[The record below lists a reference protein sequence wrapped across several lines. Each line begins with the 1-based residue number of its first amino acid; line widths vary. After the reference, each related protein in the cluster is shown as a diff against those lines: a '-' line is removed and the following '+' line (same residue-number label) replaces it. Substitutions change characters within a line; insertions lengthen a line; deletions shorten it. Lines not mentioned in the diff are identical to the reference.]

1 MSTDPTAR
9 AGQAPRAMNAATL
22 HVVYDPLCGWCYA
35 AAPLVEAASR
45 LPGLRVQLHGGG
57 MLVDERRLRL
67 TPAWRAY
74 VMPHDQRIAQLTGQ
88 PFGAAYT
95 DGLLQDDTVVLD
107 SAPPTT
113 AILAAQA
120 LGLSGLAMLHRLQQA
135 HFVEGQRIADREVQ
149 KRLAAEQ
156 GLAADAFDAQLDALT
171 GAPTEAHFT
180 QSRSLLDWLGGQ
192 GFPTLALEQAGRWTP
207 LPVGQHLGRPEAFVA
222 TVRAALQTAS
232 GA

>member
-1 MSTDPTAR
+1 MS
-9 AGQAPRAMNAATL
+9 ATL
-22 HVVYDPLCGWCYA
+22 HLIHDPLCGWCYA
-35 AAPLVEAASR
+35 AAPLVEAASQV
-45 LPGLRVQLHGGG
+45 PGVTVQLHGGG
-57 MLVDERRLRL
+57 MLVGERRLRL

-74 VMPHDQRIAQLTGQ
+74 VMPHDRRIAQLTGQ

-113 AILAAQA
+113 ALLAAQA
-120 LGLSGLAMLHRLQQA
+120 LGLPGLSLLHRLQRA
-135 HFVEGQRIADREVQ
+135 HFVEGQRIAEPAVLRA
-149 KRLAAEQ
+149 LAAEL
-156 GLAADAFDAQLDALT
+156 GLDEAAFAAQLDTLA

-180 QSRSLLDWLGGQ
+180 QSRALLDWLGGQ
-192 GFPTLALEQAGRWTP
+192 GFPTLALEHAGRWTP

-222 TVRAALQTAS
+222 ALQTALQTAS

>member
-1 MSTDPTAR
+1 MS
-9 AGQAPRAMNAATL
+9 ATL
-22 HVVYDPLCGWCYA
+22 HLIHDPLCGWCYA

-45 LPGLRVQLHGGG
+45 VPGVTVQLHGGG
-57 MLVDERRLRL
+57 MLVGERRLRL

-74 VMPHDQRIAQLTGQ
+74 VMPHDRRIAQLTGQ

-113 AILAAQA
+113 ALLAAQA
-120 LGLSGLAMLHRLQQA
+120 LGLPGLTLLHRLQQA
-135 HFVEGQRIADREVQ
+135 HFVEGQRIAEPAVLRA
-149 KRLAAEQ
+149 LAAEL
-156 GLAADAFDAQLDALT
+156 GLDEAAFGAQLDALT
-171 GAPTEAHFT
+171 GAPTEAHFA
-180 QSRSLLDWLGGQ
+180 QSRALLDWLGGQ
-192 GFPTLALEQAGRWTP
+192 GFPTLALEHAGRWTP

-222 TVRAALQTAS
+222 ALQTALQTAS

>member
-1 MSTDPTAR
+1 
-9 AGQAPRAMNAATL
+9 MNATL
-22 HVVYDPLCGWCYA
+22 HVVHDPLCGWCYA
-35 AAPLVEAASR
+35 AAPLIDAASR
-45 LPGLRVQLHGGG
+45 LPALRVQLHGGG
-57 MLVDERRLRL
+57 MLVGERRLRL

-135 HFVEGQRIADREVQ
+135 HFVEGQRIAEPAVQ
-149 KRLAAEQ
+149 RALAT
-156 GLAADAFDAQLDALT
+156 GLGLDEAAFADQLDALA
-171 GAPTEAHFT
+171 GEPTEAHFT

-192 GFPTLALEQAGRWTP
+192 GFPTLALEHAGRWTP
-207 LPVGQHLGRPEAFVA
+207 LPVGQHLGRPAAFVA
-222 TVRAALQTAS
+222 TLQAALQSARQ
-232 GA
+232 A

>member
-1 MSTDPTAR
+1 MS
-9 AGQAPRAMNAATL
+9 ATL
-22 HVVYDPLCGWCYA
+22 HLIHDPLCGWCYA
-35 AAPLVEAASR
+35 AAPLVEAAGR
-45 LPGLRVQLHGGG
+45 LPGLTVQLHGGG
-57 MLVDERRLRL
+57 MLVGERRLRL

-113 AILAAQA
+113 ALLAAQA
-120 LGLSGLAMLHRLQQA
+120 LGLPGLTLLHRLQQA
-135 HFVEGQRIADREVQ
+135 HFVEGQRIAEPAVLRA
-149 KRLAAEQ
+149 LAAEL
-156 GLAADAFDAQLDALT
+156 GLDEAAFGAQLDALA

-180 QSRSLLDWLGGQ
+180 QSRALLDWLGGQ
-192 GFPTLALEQAGRWTP
+192 GFPTLALEHAGRWTP

-222 TVRAALQTAS
+222 AVQAVLQTAS
-232 GA
+232 PA